1 MSWKEICNRADQFS
15 KKWQGRLRQE
25 GQDFLEIA
33 NTQTFYEEFFEV
45 FGKDRSSVANYEERI
60 HPKEG
65 GGKHPKRAD
74 LLWPGVLLIEQ
85 KRPDKNLLDKAY
97 KEAIDYVKDLPDS
110 ERPRYIM
117 ISDFNIFELYN
128 GDVRDRE
135 EGLIKRFS
143 LPDLPKH
150 VETTFDFMLNFNMAP
165 GLQSKFICDKDGT
178 PMPGPI
184 IRRIRKNARWLLLIS
199 WTIGLACGLVWSDT
213 INSRRP
219 AMNPSLGTQPT
230 SAEPLTP

>member
-1 MSWKEICNRADQFS
+1 MSWKEIYNRADQFS

-25 GQDFLEIA
+25 GTDFLEIA

-45 FGKDRSSVANYEERI
+45 FGKDRSSVANFEERI

-65 GGKHPKRAD
+65 EGKHPKRAD
-74 LLWPGVLLIEQ
+74 LLWPGTLLIEQ
-85 KRPDKNLLDKAY
+85 KRPGKNLLDDAY
-97 KEAIDYVKDLPDS
+97 NQAMKCVENLPDS
-110 ERPRYIM
+110 KRPRYIM
-117 ISDFNIFELYN
+117 ISDFNIFELYD

-135 EGLIKRFS
+135 EGLIKCFS

-150 VETTFDFMLNFNMAP
+150 VKTFDFMLNFNMASR
-165 GLQSKFICDKDGT
+165 LQSKFICDKYGT

-184 IRRIRKNARWLLLIS
+184 IRRIRKNARWLLLVS
-199 WTIGLACGLVWSDT
+199 WTIGLACGLVWSGT
-213 INSRRP
+213 INSQRP
-219 AMNPSLGTQPT
+219 AMNPSFGTQPT